1 MVQRTATSAGAIILR
16 EVEGKLKIALAHH
29 ARVTKSWVL
38 PKGHV
43 EEGESLE
50 QAALRE
56 IYEEA
61 GLYDVQ
67 LIKHLGTI
75 MRASV
80 KSNGDLE
87 QKTIHYYLAY
97 ALGDSQSQ
105 TPTDPRFTDV
115 GWFLPAEAL
124 ELLPYESEQT
134 FFREHL
140 SLLLQ

>member
-1 MVQRTATSAGAIILR
+1 MRNGRRKMVQRTATSAGAIILR

-29 ARVTKSWVL
+29 PRVTKSWVL

-80 KSNGDLE
+80 RSNGDLE

-115 GWFLPAEAL
+115 GWFSPAEAI
-124 ELLPYESEQT
+124 ELLPYESEQA
-134 FFREHL
+134 
-140 SLLLQ
+140 